1 MRRFFVSQK
10 SLVHDV
16 ALLSEAESHHIA
28 SVLRMQSGD
37 QVELFDGSGTIYHGE
52 LQHVSRDQVSVRL
65 ISSIKEHLIPARP
78 LSLFQGLLKG
88 KKMDF
93 LVQKATELGV
103 HSLQPVRT
111 RYNGNHGNPE
121 RQQERWHRIMMEACK
136 QCKRP
141 QPLDIRPPVLLD
153 QVEVSRFSTRLFLWE
168 GETETSLDASLLQEE
183 GPVCL
188 LLGPEGGF
196 HPEEVEWAGKRGFQS
211 TSLGRRTLRA
221 ETASLT
227 AVVIVQFLLGGL
239 SRP

>member
-10 SLVHDV
+10 FLFRDV

-28 SVLRMQSGD
+28 SVLRMQTGD

-65 ISSIKEHLIPARP
+65 LSREKEHLMTSPP
-78 LSLFQGLLKG
+78 LYLFQSLLKG

-93 LVQKATELGV
+93 LIQKATELGV
-103 HSLQPVRT
+103 HSLQPIRT
-111 RYNGNHGNPE
+111 RYSENYGNPE
-121 RQQERWHRIMMEACK
+121 RQQTRWQRLMLEACK
-136 QCKRP
+136 QCKRSRP
-141 QPLDIRPPVLLD
+141 MQIHSPVPLDQIN
-153 QVEVSRFSTRLFLWE
+153 VSRFSTQLFLWE
-168 GETETSLDASLLQEE
+168 GEIETSLDASLLRLD

-196 HPEEVEWAGKRGFQS
+196 HPDEVEWAGKMDFQS

-221 ETASLT
+221 ETASLA
-227 AVVIVQFLLGGL
+227 AVAIVQFLLGGL
-239 SRP
+239 S